1 MQKFWTLIFGASLA
15 LGAQAQ
21 TLINVDAIGECRK
34 ISDPYKRVVC
44 YDEAVMTDVIVNP
57 RNVPAPE
64 AQPQPTPAPTAPIG
78 TLQSWAG
85 NMNLPAATRLAA
97 QVLGSNERTMMGGYP
112 IAIVDSDTHEML
124 TPPSSPLE
132 NFLNGMSDDAMAAAK
147 YKRDYYFAIGNS
159 PESTENAILSMAC
172 QKNITDFKIHFAKPF
187 PKTEE
192 EVIFTIA
199 DDNSENIQDQT
210 HNERFV
216 SDGYIMQ
223 MPRGLEGIRLIKW
236 IAGGGELQVKTERNG
251 EIVTLRFATREI
263 DAPLSILARQC
274 SWN

>member
-1 MQKFWTLIFGASLA
+1 MQKFWTIIISAVLA
-15 LGAQAQ
+15 LDAQAQ
-21 TLINVDAIGECRK
+21 TLINVEAIGQCRK

-44 YDEAVMTDVIVNP
+44 YDEAVMTDVVVNP
-57 RNVPAPE
+57 RETAATAPAP
-64 AQPQPTPAPTAPIG
+64 QPEPTPTPMG
-78 TLQSWAG
+78 THQSWVS

-97 QVLGSNERTMMGGYP
+97 QVLSSSERTMLGGYP
-112 IAIVDSDTHEML
+112 IAIVDADEHKIL
-124 TPPSSPLE
+124 AAPSSPLE
-132 NFLNGMSDDAMAAAK
+132 SFLRGMSDEALAAAK
-147 YKRDYYFAIGNS
+147 YKRDFYFAIAS
-159 PESTENAILSMAC
+159 AQESSENAILAMSC

-187 PKTEE
+187 PKTED

-199 DDNSENIQDQT
+199 DLGSNSIQDQT
-210 HNERFV
+210 HRERFV

-236 IAGGGELQVKTERNG
+236 IASGNELQVQTERNG
-251 EIVTLRFATREI
+251 EIVTLRFDIREI